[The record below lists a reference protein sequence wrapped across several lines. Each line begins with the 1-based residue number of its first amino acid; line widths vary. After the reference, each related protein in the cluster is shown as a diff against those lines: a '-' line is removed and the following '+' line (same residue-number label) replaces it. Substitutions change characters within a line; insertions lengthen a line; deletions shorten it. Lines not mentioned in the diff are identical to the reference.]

1 MKKNKL
7 DIYLKNLLLS
17 IILNID
23 KIYSVLGSESKNGIN
38 YNCKY
43 EQQLRAHTILS
54 FKMVYNLNILLNE
67 KKEWIQ
73 ILFLCR
79 AFLSLGFI
87 SGHKIIIINFFGVLF
102 IF

>member
-43 EQQLRAHTILS
+43 EQQLRAHTILI

-67 KKEWIQ
+67 KKNESKYFFFTVPFESRFHI
-73 ILFLCR
+73 R
-79 AFLSLGFI
+79 AQDYYY
-87 SGHKIIIINFFGVLF
+87 
-102 IF
+102 

>member
-67 KKEWIQ
+67 KKRMNPNTFSLPC
-73 ILFLCR
+73 LFESRFHIR
-79 AFLSLGFI
+79 AQDYYY
-87 SGHKIIIINFFGVLF
+87 
-102 IF
+102 